1 LLRIGLLDDP
11 APAAMLS
18 DMFRLSP
25 LVNNV
30 FIAFLTLVYI
40 LIVMEIASYIRESLK
55 MPEASRKTIH
65 IAASSWLLFW
75 PLFDASHWS
84 WRFNVAIPA
93 VYVVKLL
100 YLALILRD
108 PENEDIKNLSRT
120 GNPMEILVGPLQF
133 VLVMMYLGLF
143 QFMMLEATIIM
154 AALGIGDG
162 IAPLVGKKWG
172 THFYRVP
179 GGTSK
184 TLEGSLGGMLC
195 GTALGC
201 YIYPP
206 LLGFGVLP
214 WRLVAALATVAT
226 LGEGTAPFSC
236 DNVVVPTLL
245 HFSFDRL
252 LEAFG

>member
-11 APAAMLS
+11 APTAMLS

-75 PLFDASHWS
+75 PLFDNSHWS

-100 YLALILRD
+100 YLV
-108 PENEDIKNLSRT
+108 S
-120 GNPMEILVGPLQF
+120 
-133 VLVMMYLGLF
+133 
-143 QFMMLEATIIM
+143 
-154 AALGIGDG
+154 
-162 IAPLVGKKWG
+162 
-172 THFYRVP
+172 
-179 GGTSK
+179 
-184 TLEGSLGGMLC
+184 
-195 GTALGC
+195 
-201 YIYPP
+201 
-206 LLGFGVLP
+206 GVC
-214 WRLVAALATVAT
+214 V
-226 LGEGTAPFSC
+226 
-236 DNVVVPTLL
+236 
-245 HFSFDRL
+245 
-252 LEAFG
+252 